1 VESKYDG
8 ARQEVLEKVE
18 SEANDG
24 PFRRYSES
32 LENES
37 FIIFFFF

>member
-18 SEANDG
+18 TEANDD

-37 FIIFFFF
+37 LIIIFF